1 MDINNYLEVDD
12 RYSYLRV
19 KVIPKSDKNE
29 LFSIMDDGTLKIRI
43 REIPERW
50 KANKELISFLWEKI
64 WVHKRNIEVISWTTS
79 QVKIIRIK
87 NEKNV
92 SG

>member
-43 REIPERW
+43 REIPER
-50 KANKELISFLWEKI
+50 
-64 WVHKRNIEVISWTTS
+64 
-79 QVKIIRIK
+79 
-87 NEKNV
+87 
-92 SG
+92 